1 MRCCDRYFG
10 AKIQIRSHKLIFFG
24 TLGCTDEDKELTIFS
39 KHLDQVSMLWSK
51 DGTVNWI
58 DSNLRS
64 RDLWIL
70 PRNDD
75 NNSTF
80 ELDEDEYVN
89 QEEWQADGSCD
100 DEIQRVHHL
109 EYNVSVHVFRTLF
122 ENHPKFLIFSC
133 F

>member
-1 MRCCDRYFG
+1 M
-10 AKIQIRSHKLIFFG
+10 
-24 TLGCTDEDKELTIFS
+24 TIFS

-64 RDLWIL
+64 GDLWIL

-89 QEEWQADGSCD
+89 QEEWQEQLEIEKNCADGSCD
-100 DEIQRVHHL
+100 DEIQRV
-109 EYNVSVHVFRTLF
+109 VTC
-122 ENHPKFLIFSC
+122 P
-133 F
+133 

>member
-1 MRCCDRYFG
+1 MRCCDRYFD

-64 RDLWIL
+64 GDLWIL

-89 QEEWQADGSCD
+89 QEECASRWK
-100 DEIQRVHHL
+100 L
-109 EYNVSVHVFRTLF
+109 
-122 ENHPKFLIFSC
+122 
-133 F
+133 

>member
-1 MRCCDRYFG
+1 M
-10 AKIQIRSHKLIFFG
+10 
-24 TLGCTDEDKELTIFS
+24 TIFS

-64 RDLWIL
+64 GDLWIL

-89 QEEWQADGSCD
+89 QEEWQEQLEIEKNCADGSCD

-109 EYNVSVHVFRTLF
+109 EYNVSFLENCLKITQNVLFEFFNFGISANFCPIKIKSFFTTVVFR
-122 ENHPKFLIFSC
+122 
-133 F
+133 